1 MNAALR
7 LFCCQGLWWC
17 CCVWTLLALPSRAQA
32 QPLSLAQC
40 LALAMEQSPQ
50 TLRNRQN
57 LERSQLRLLEGQAPF
72 APRLQLNMT
81 LPSYVDNRQL
91 LASEALS
98 SRVRDENTS
107 LQYLGNLELSQRL
120 RSLGRFSIS
129 SRSQFTDFS
138 SNRQSPY
145 RDYAG
150 DLVLGYSQNLFAQA
164 AEEVALAQAELDLA
178 GARLNFSRAQLTLEA
193 RVTQAYY
200 GLVQAQSQ
208 LDIDRQSLERAKVSL
223 DLARRKVEV
232 GFLDETE
239 ALRLEVDM
247 LVAEANYTRTQNNI
261 ERARDQLR
269 EVLGVDWE
277 QPLEVEGL
285 VEEGFRKYP
294 ISMEKAVSVG
304 LSRRLDLQASQLDEE
319 SQRLSLRNVRSQTG
333 PTATLNARVGLRG
346 QGDQLSDVHQRL
358 ERNQWSMNIQ
368 VNAPLIDGGERRS
381 QVRQQELALE
391 QLQTDREL
399 LRQSIVLQIRDAVNN
414 LKAAERQIELS
425 QAALAVAEKTFA
437 REQQRF
443 ELGLSRSQD
452 MLTAQGQLTTARNI
466 ALDARIA
473 YYLQI
478 ENLRQVTMADLGD
491 LLEMPQN

>member
-7 LFCCQGLWWC
+7 LFCRQGIWC
-17 CCVWTLLALPSRAQA
+17 CCAWALLPLPSRA

-50 TLRNRQN
+50 TLRNRQS

-72 APRLQLNMT
+72 APRLQLNLT

-107 LQYLGNLELSQRL
+107 LQYLSNLELSQRL
-120 RSLGRFSIS
+120 RSLGRFTLS
-129 SRSQFTDFS
+129 SRNQFTDFS
-138 SNRQSPY
+138 SNRQTPY
-145 RDYAG
+145 RDYSG
-150 DLVLGYSQNLFAQA
+150 DLVLGYSQSLFAQA
-164 AEEVALAQAELDLA
+164 PEEVALAQAELGLA
-178 GARLNFSRAQLTLEA
+178 GARLGFSRAQLELEA

-200 GLVQAQSQ
+200 GLVRAQSQ
-208 LDIDRQSLERAKVSL
+208 LDIDRQTLERARVSL

-247 LVAEANYTRTQNNI
+247 LRAEANYTRTQNNI

-269 EVLGVDWE
+269 EVLGMDWE

-285 VEEGFRKYP
+285 AEEGFRKYP

-304 LSRRLDLQASQLDEE
+304 LSRRLDLQASQLEE
-319 SQRLSLRNVRSQTG
+319 ENQKLSLRNLRRQTG
-333 PTATLNARVGLRG
+333 PTATLNARLGLRG

-358 ERNQWSMNIQ
+358 ERNQWSMTLQ
-368 VNAPLIDGGERRS
+368 VSAPLIDGGERRS

-399 LRQSIVLQIRDAVNN
+399 LRQNIVLQIRDAVNS
-414 LKAAERQIELS
+414 LKAAEREIELR

-443 ELGLSRSQD
+443 ELGLSQSQD
-452 MLTAQGQLTTARNI
+452 MLIAQEQLTSARTN
-466 ALDARIA
+466 ALDARIG
-473 YYLQI
+473 YYLQV
-478 ENLRQVTMADLGD
+478 ENLRQTTMADLGD
-491 LLEMPQN
+491 LAN